1 MRLFRQ
7 VISYVP
13 ASTDTDGKFHRFI
26 QIRLYTYS
34 IFSSLS
40 INYETRCSPDIY
52 KLHVFSNGSFDFTSS
67 HGKLYIRDYSVFLSL
82 SLSLSLSFS
91 CLSVRAVSNRLKI
104 HSGEY
109 LESSTSKRL
118 DIDSFCSTS
127 VNPPF
132 QRTTNRSDLLSFFL
146 LFSFFFLRTHESV
159 SIDCSNRV
167 NESST

>member
-1 MRLFRQ
+1 MKLVVRR
-7 VISYVP
+7 IST
-13 ASTDTDGKFHRFI
+13 SC
-26 QIRLYTYS
+26 TYLATVHSISLRVTANS
-34 IFSSLS
+34 IFVITLS
-40 INYETRCSPDIY
+40 
-52 KLHVFSNGSFDFTSS
+52 F
-67 HGKLYIRDYSVFLSL
+67 SL